1 MGRLFLALAA
11 ALFASQLAAQPLGT
25 VEQRRESQS
34 RSHSHSHSHPHSSPA
49 ASHDSKA
56 PLDKKAPLGVA
67 REERDSHRR
76 ERCENLREELR
87 DIRQLEREAR
97 TTGERDHLRLRQREV
112 RDQYNRLG
120 C

>member
-1 MGRLFLALAA
+1 MGRRLPLALAA

-34 RSHSHSHSHPHSSPA
+34 RSHSHSRPQSSPP
-49 ASHDSKA
+49 ASH
-56 PLDKKAPLGVA
+56 DKKAPLGVA
-67 REERDSHRR
+67 REERDPRRR
-76 ERCENLREELR
+76 ERCENLHDELQ
-87 DIRQLEREAR
+87 DILRLEREAR

-112 RDQYNRLG
+112 RERYNRLG